1 MPGLSDLEQ
10 DGMKITYLAS
20 YASLAKFVSSDPD
33 HSTAIFKTFDRL
45 AARNLLYLQSELAE
59 FQAQQDRYDED
70 DLKAGIT
77 SHDWHKLRQSSRDWN
92 ALVENSKNDGRL
104 RSRVQLAYKIR
115 KKIKEYH
122 EAMMLESA
130 ILSLRKPSKQ
140 THKAFRNTFNNLGS
154 SQDPLP
160 CLGSSNETLY
170 DDRNDLAALRRA
182 PEEDRLTVFL
192 RTCCSLLFSRRS
204 NCNSSLGYGSERLIS
219 FVVSAITVLLAASFL
234 FGAIYALYA
243 IQRDRVKL
251 GVIAGFT
258 IAFALCIALV
268 TNARRSE
275 IFGASA
281 AYAAVLVV
289 FVSGS
294 LNDGMP
300 GITP

>member
-1 MPGLSDLEQ
+1 
-10 DGMKITYLAS
+10 
-20 YASLAKFVSSDPD
+20 
-33 HSTAIFKTFDRL
+33 
-45 AARNLLYLQSELAE
+45 
-59 FQAQQDRYDED
+59 
-70 DLKAGIT
+70 
-77 SHDWHKLRQSSRDWN
+77 
-92 ALVENSKNDGRL
+92 
-104 RSRVQLAYKIR
+104 
-115 KKIKEYH
+115 
-122 EAMMLESA
+122 MMLESA

-140 THKAFRNTFNNLGS
+140 THKAFRNTFNNLGA

-160 CLGSSNETLY
+160 CLGSSSETLY
-170 DDRNDLAALRRA
+170 DDRNDLAALRRS

-192 RTCCSLLFSRRS
+192 RTCCSLLFSVSTPVFASGASADRIQRRT
-204 NCNSSLGYGSERLIS
+204 NCNSSLGYGSEQLIS

-243 IQRDRVKL
+243 IQRDKVRL

-258 IAFALCIALV
+258 TAFALCIALV

-294 LNDGMP
+294 LNDGRP
-300 GITP
+300 GITT